1 MKMMMSSAN
10 QSPDCGPAC
19 NESYS
24 SEGRGPP
31 LLIDAWLV
39 PTFFALIMV
48 VGLVGNALVIRVVTK
63 HQQMKTITNF
73 YIGNV
78 VKFKV

>member
-1 MKMMMSSAN
+1 MMMSSAN

-78 VKFKV
+78 VKFQV